1 MRGRGLLGAGA
12 GPGALGAGLAAAVSA
27 LCCTGPFAYALLGA
41 GGVLAAA
48 RLTPARPYLLAAAV
62 VCLATGF
69 ARAYR
74 PASACS
80 LRTRRLTRAMLWTAA
95 LITVAA
101 AIAPQVLS

>member
-1 MRGRGLLGAGA
+1 VRGRGLLGAGA
-12 GPGALGAGLAAAVSA
+12 GPGALGAGLAAAFSA